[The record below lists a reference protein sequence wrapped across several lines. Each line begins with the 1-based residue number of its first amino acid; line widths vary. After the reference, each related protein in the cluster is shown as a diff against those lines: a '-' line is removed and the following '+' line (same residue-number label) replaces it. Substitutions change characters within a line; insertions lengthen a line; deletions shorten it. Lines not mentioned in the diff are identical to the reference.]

1 MKWLSFAVSCLLAVA
16 LLVGSPGCKGGSKKT
31 AEGEGGKKLTVK
43 APADTSVKQGETT
56 MINVDITREKFNDPV
71 DLKFSGLPD
80 GVIIMEKDLAISKQK
95 EILKPMWANMAY
107 KSETRTMIFACFSG

>member
-43 APADTSVKQGETT
+43 EQA
-56 MINVDITREKFNDPV
+56 TRV
-71 DLKFSGLPD
+71 
-80 GVIIMEKDLAISKQK
+80 
-95 EILKPMWANMAY
+95 
-107 KSETRTMIFACFSG
+107 

>member
-1 MKWLSFAVSCLLAVA
+1 
-16 LLVGSPGCKGGSKKT
+16 
-31 AEGEGGKKLTVK
+31 
-43 APADTSVKQGETT
+43 

-95 EILKPMWANMAY
+95 EILNQCG
-107 KSETRTMIFACFSG
+107 RTWHTNPKRER